1 MADTFAL
8 RIITPDKIFYEGDVV
23 MAEFNTTEG
32 GIGIYKN
39 HMPITVIIRPG
50 VMTITETEGEKK
62 AALHAGF
69 VEILQ
74 DKVTILAESIEWPDE
89 IDVER
94 AQSAEERAR
103 ERIASKAGDVDIDA
117 VDAAR
122 TAGSSTD
129 SGAAGAA
136 IRH

>member
-1 MADTFAL
+1 MADTFRL
-8 RIITPDKIFYEGDVV
+8 KIITPDRVFYEGDVV

-39 HMPITVIIRPG
+39 HVPLTVIIRPG
-50 VMTITETEGEKK
+50 VLTITEPEDEKR

-69 VEILQ
+69 AEVLG

-89 IDVER
+89 IDMER

-103 ERIASKAGDVDIDA
+103 ERIANKPDGVDLDRASVALQRAI
-117 VDAAR
+117 AR
-122 TAGSSTD
+122 
-129 SGAAGAA
+129 
-136 IRH
+136 INCLK

>member
-8 RIITPDKIFYEGDVV
+8 RIIEPDKVFYEGDVE

-32 GIGIYKN
+32 EIGIYRN
-39 HMPITVIIRPG
+39 HVPMTVIIRPG
-50 VMTITETEGEKK
+50 VLTITEPDGEKK

-69 VEILQ
+69 AEILP
-74 DKVTILAESIEWPDE
+74 DKVTILAEAIEWPDE

-103 ERIASKAGDVDIDA
+103 ERIASRGEGVDLDRASIA
-117 VDAAR
+117 LQRALAR
-122 TAGSSTD
+122 
-129 SGAAGAA
+129 
-136 IRH
+136 INCLR

>member
-1 MADTFAL
+1 MK
-8 RIITPDKIFYEGDVV
+8 IITPDRVFYEGDVV

-39 HMPITVIIRPG
+39 HVPLTVIIRPG
-50 VMTITETEGEKK
+50 VLTITEPEDEKR

-69 VEILQ
+69 AEVLG

-89 IDVER
+89 IDMER

-103 ERIASKAGDVDIDA
+103 ERIANKPDGVDLDRAA
-117 VDAAR
+117 VALQRAIAR
-122 TAGSSTD
+122 
-129 SGAAGAA
+129 
-136 IRH
+136 INCLK

>member
-1 MADTFAL
+1 MADTFRL
-8 RIITPDKIFYEGDVV
+8 KIITPDRVFYEGDVV

-39 HMPITVIIRPG
+39 HVPLTVIIRPG
-50 VMTITETEGEKK
+50 VLTITEPEDEKR

-69 VEILQ
+69 AEVLG

-89 IDVER
+89 IDMER

-103 ERIASKAGDVDIDA
+103 ERIANKPDGVDLDRAA
-117 VDAAR
+117 VALQRAIAR
-122 TAGSSTD
+122 
-129 SGAAGAA
+129 
-136 IRH
+136 INCLK

>member
-50 VMTITETEGEKK
+50 VLTITEAEGEKK

-69 VEILQ
+69 AEVLP
-74 DKVTILAESIEWPDE
+74 DKVTILAENIEWPDE

-103 ERIASKAGDVDIDA
+103 ERIATKGDGIDIDRA
-117 VDAAR
+117 SIALQRAIAR
-122 TAGSSTD
+122 
-129 SGAAGAA
+129 
-136 IRH
+136 INCLK

>member
-8 RIITPDKIFYEGDVV
+8 RIITPDKVFYEGDVE

-32 GIGIYKN
+32 EIGIYRN
-39 HMPITVIIRPG
+39 HVPMTVIIRPG
-50 VMTITETEGEKK
+50 VLTITETDGEKK

-69 VEILQ
+69 VEILP
-74 DKVTILAESIEWPDE
+74 DKVTILAEAIEWPDE

-103 ERIASKAGDVDIDA
+103 ERIAARGEGIDLDRA
-117 VDAAR
+117 SVALQRALAR
-122 TAGSSTD
+122 
-129 SGAAGAA
+129 
-136 IRH
+136 INCLR

>member
-8 RIITPDKIFYEGDVV
+8 RIITPDKVFYEGDVE

-32 GIGIYKN
+32 EIGIYRN
-39 HMPITVIIRPG
+39 HVPMTVIIRPG
-50 VMTITETEGEKK
+50 VLTITETDGEKK

-69 VEILQ
+69 AEILP
-74 DKVTILAESIEWPDE
+74 DKVTILAEAIEWPDE

-103 ERIASKAGDVDIDA
+103 ERIAARGEGIDLDRA
-117 VDAAR
+117 SVALQRALAR
-122 TAGSSTD
+122 
-129 SGAAGAA
+129 
-136 IRH
+136 INCLR

>member
-50 VMTITETEGEKK
+50 VLTITE
-62 AALHAGF
+62 
-69 VEILQ
+69 
-74 DKVTILAESIEWPDE
+74 
-89 IDVER
+89 
-94 AQSAEERAR
+94 AEEKRKR
-103 ERIASKAGDVDIDA
+103 PCMR
-117 VDAAR
+117 
-122 TAGSSTD
+122 GSPKCFL
-129 SGAAGAA
+129 
-136 IRH
+136 IR

>member
-8 RIITPDKIFYEGDVV
+8 RIITPDKVFYEGDVE

-32 GIGIYKN
+32 EIGIYRN
-39 HMPITVIIRPG
+39 HVPMTVIIKPG
-50 VMTITETEGEKK
+50 VLTITETDGEKK

-69 VEILQ
+69 VEILP
-74 DKVTILAESIEWPDE
+74 DKVTILAEAIEWPDE

-103 ERIASKAGDVDIDA
+103 ERIAARGEGIDLDRA
-117 VDAAR
+117 SVALQRALAR
-122 TAGSSTD
+122 
-129 SGAAGAA
+129 
-136 IRH
+136 INCLR

>member
-8 RIITPDKIFYEGDVV
+8 RIITPDKVFYEGDVE

-32 GIGIYKN
+32 EIGIYRN
-39 HMPITVIIRPG
+39 HVPMTVIIKPG
-50 VMTITETEGEKK
+50 VLTITEPEGEKK

-69 VEILQ
+69 AEILP
-74 DKVTILAESIEWPDE
+74 DKVTILAEAIEWPDE

-103 ERIASKAGDVDIDA
+103 ERIASRGEGVDLDRASIA
-117 VDAAR
+117 LQRALAR
-122 TAGSSTD
+122 
-129 SGAAGAA
+129 
-136 IRH
+136 INCLR

>member
-8 RIITPDKIFYEGDVV
+8 RIITPDKVFYEGDVEMV
-23 MAEFNTTEG
+23 EFNTTEG
-32 GIGIYKN
+32 GVGIYKN
-39 HMPITVIIRPG
+39 HEPMTVIIRPG
-50 VMTITETEGEKK
+50 VLTITETEGEKK

-103 ERIASKAGDVDIDA
+103 ERIASKAGDVDID
-117 VDAAR
+117 R
-122 TAGSSTD
+122 
-129 SGAAGAA
+129 AA
-136 IRH
+136 IALQRALARINCLK

>member
-8 RIITPDKIFYEGDVV
+8 RIITPDKIFYEGDVEMV
-23 MAEFNTTEG
+23 EFNTTEG
-32 GIGIYKN
+32 GVGIYKN
-39 HMPITVIIRPG
+39 HEPMTVIIRPG

-74 DKVTILAESIEWPDE
+74 DKVTILAENIEWPDE

-103 ERIASKAGDVDIDA
+103 ERIASKAGDVDIDRA
-117 VDAAR
+117 SIALQRALAR
-122 TAGSSTD
+122 
-129 SGAAGAA
+129 
-136 IRH
+136 INCLK